1 MTDNS
6 GMLRSQRFSKR
17 DPDRS
22 EVSDAP
28 RDAVRLCDSDDDR
41 DATVPAKKPRYAT
54 AALFYGYP
62 ATLIAEVLC
71 VTRQTAY
78 HFKSGIRRPG
88 PTSMRLWHLY
98 VSGRILGDE
107 WEGWQAR
114 DGALFDPEG
123 HRTTQAQLR
132 AYAYVWQLARELA
145 RGDPIATEALD
156 QYASMAMARMDRAR
170 KRRGA
175 GASVAT
181 ARPAALEDRTVV
193 KSAPS

>member
-1 MTDNS
+1 MSADPSATDIS
-6 GMLRSQRFSKR
+6 TGGVPRSHHS
-17 DPDRS
+17 
-22 EVSDAP
+22 
-28 RDAVRLCDSDDDR
+28 

-54 AALFYGYP
+54 AALFYSYP

-107 WEGWQAR
+107 WDGWQAR

-123 HRTTQAQLR
+123 HRTTQPMLR
-132 AYAYVWQLARELA
+132 AYAFVWQLARELA
-145 RGDPIATEALD
+145 KGDVIATEALD
-156 QYASMAMARMDRAR
+156 QYSFMATARMNRER
-170 KRRGA
+170 KRREA
-175 GASVAT
+175 DARSASTAPLLKKAT
-181 ARPAALEDRTVV
+181 RRANGTTGEVPSATPSRRT
-193 KSAPS
+193 